1 MDTGVWHWTP
11 MPVGGD
17 SRIICSFA
25 ENTSATDVDVRKFP
39 AGEVLEVLMANGGL
53 CMSRLFKIGATAA
66 MGAPDGSPFPISVT
80 DYTQTADWLKYNGF
94 DTMEVHIR
102 APQMIDGPKLQEH
115 CLRIGM
121 EISSIGT
128 GMAYGMEGL
137 SLTSSDEQIR
147 RRAVT
152 RLKDQL
158 DLGRILA
165 CPVIIGSM
173 RGLIETG
180 ETFSLI
186 NKRMTDAMK
195 ELAEYAEKTDGEL
208 VIEAIDRFETNYL
221 RTAQDVLELIED
233 VGSTRV
239 KVHLDTFHMNL
250 EEQDW
255 RRAILSCKGR
265 LGHVHVADNSRNYPG
280 WGLIDFRQIMSLL
293 LEIGYNRSLTL
304 ECFPVP
310 DGETAL
316 RRGLKHLDAHGS
328 HILQYVARQIGR

>member
-1 MDTGVWHWTP
+1 
-11 MPVGGD
+11 
-17 SRIICSFA
+17 
-25 ENTSATDVDVRKFP
+25 
-39 AGEVLEVLMANGGL
+39 
-53 CMSRLFKIGATAA
+53 MSRLFKIGATAA

-233 VGSTRV
+233 VGSTKV

-255 RRAILSCKGR
+255 RRAILS
-265 LGHVHVADNSRNYPG
+265 
-280 WGLIDFRQIMSLL
+280 
-293 LEIGYNRSLTL
+293 
-304 ECFPVP
+304 
-310 DGETAL
+310 
-316 RRGLKHLDAHGS
+316 
-328 HILQYVARQIGR
+328 

>member
-1 MDTGVWHWTP
+1 
-11 MPVGGD
+11 
-17 SRIICSFA
+17 
-25 ENTSATDVDVRKFP
+25 
-39 AGEVLEVLMANGGL
+39 
-53 CMSRLFKIGATAA
+53 MSRLFKIGATAA

-221 RTAQDVLELIED
+221 RTAQDVLELIEE

-265 LGHVHVADNSRNYPG
+265 LGHVHVADNNRNYPG

-293 LEIGYNRSLTL
+293 LEIGYDRSLTL

-316 RRGLKHLDAHGS
+316 RRGLKHLDGLMEAMS
-328 HILQYVARQIGR
+328 CSM

>member
-1 MDTGVWHWTP
+1 
-11 MPVGGD
+11 
-17 SRIICSFA
+17 
-25 ENTSATDVDVRKFP
+25 
-39 AGEVLEVLMANGGL
+39 
-53 CMSRLFKIGATAA
+53 MSRLFKIGATAA
-66 MGAPDGSPFPISVT
+66 MGAPDGSPFPLSVT
-80 DYTQTADWLKYNGF
+80 DYTQTADWLKSNGF

-102 APQMIDGPKLQEH
+102 APEMIDGPRLREH

-137 SLTSSDEQIR
+137 SLTSPDVQIR
-147 RRAVT
+147 CRAIA

-173 RGLIETG
+173 RGMIGKE
-180 ETFSLI
+180 ESYSI
-186 NKRMTDAMK
+186 VNQRMTDAMK

-233 VGSTRV
+233 VGSPRV
-239 KVHLDTFHMNL
+239 RVHLDTFHMNL

-255 RRAILSCKGR
+255 RRAILSCKGK

-280 WGLIDFRQIMSLL
+280 WGLIDFRQILSLL
-293 LEIGYNRSLTL
+293 LEIGYDRSLTL
-304 ECFPVP
+304 ECFPIP

-316 RRGLKHLDAHGS
+316 RLGLKHLTGLMEAMSCRTQTG
-328 HILQYVARQIGR
+328 QIGR

>member
-1 MDTGVWHWTP
+1 
-11 MPVGGD
+11 
-17 SRIICSFA
+17 
-25 ENTSATDVDVRKFP
+25 
-39 AGEVLEVLMANGGL
+39 
-53 CMSRLFKIGATAA
+53 
-66 MGAPDGSPFPISVT
+66 
-80 DYTQTADWLKYNGF
+80 
-94 DTMEVHIR
+94 
-102 APQMIDGPKLQEH
+102 MIDGPKLQEH

-195 ELAEYAEKTDGEL
+195 ELAEYAEKQMENWSLRPLTDL
-208 VIEAIDRFETNYL
+208 
-221 RTAQDVLELIED
+221 
-233 VGSTRV
+233 
-239 KVHLDTFHMNL
+239 K
-250 EEQDW
+250 
-255 RRAILSCKGR
+255 
-265 LGHVHVADNSRNYPG
+265 
-280 WGLIDFRQIMSLL
+280 QI
-293 LEIGYNRSLTL
+293 I
-304 ECFPVP
+304 C
-310 DGETAL
+310 AL
-316 RRGLKHLDAHGS
+316 PRM
-328 HILQYVARQIGR
+328 YWN

>member
-1 MDTGVWHWTP
+1 
-11 MPVGGD
+11 
-17 SRIICSFA
+17 
-25 ENTSATDVDVRKFP
+25 
-39 AGEVLEVLMANGGL
+39 
-53 CMSRLFKIGATAA
+53 
-66 MGAPDGSPFPISVT
+66 
-80 DYTQTADWLKYNGF
+80 
-94 DTMEVHIR
+94 
-102 APQMIDGPKLQEH
+102 
-115 CLRIGM
+115 
-121 EISSIGT
+121 
-128 GMAYGMEGL
+128 
-137 SLTSSDEQIR
+137 
-147 RRAVT
+147 
-152 RLKDQL
+152 
-158 DLGRILA
+158 
-165 CPVIIGSM
+165 
-173 RGLIETG
+173 
-180 ETFSLI
+180 
-186 NKRMTDAMK
+186 MK

-293 LEIGYNRSLTL
+293 LEIGYDRSLTL

-316 RRGLKHLDAHGS
+316 RRGLKHLDGLMEAMS
-328 HILQYVARQIGR
+328 CSM